1 MNGAAVNEPEPAGN
15 AGAARGGTNPRLFFT
30 TLYGLTLDKRT
41 QWQAWQSEGAARP
54 ELKNKRGPKNYKN
67 SLADSV

>member
-30 TLYGLTLDKRT
+30 TLYGLTLDGADT
-41 QWQAWQSEGAARP
+41 QAPPAE
-54 ELKNKRGPKNYKN
+54 
-67 SLADSV
+67 